1 MNKIWQ
7 DGDSWKYWFNNEW
20 VDGSQISNEEKI
32 NYLTKQLSQVTA
44 IADAYTN
51 IEELAMDYITEA
63 SANDKWKWK
72 FKDALKHLNDF

>member
-7 DGDSWKYWFNNEW
+7 DGNNWKYWFNNEW

-32 NYLTKQLSQVTA
+32 NYLTNQLSQVTA
-44 IADAYTN
+44 IADAYSN
-51 IEELAMDYITEA
+51 IEELAMDYIAEA